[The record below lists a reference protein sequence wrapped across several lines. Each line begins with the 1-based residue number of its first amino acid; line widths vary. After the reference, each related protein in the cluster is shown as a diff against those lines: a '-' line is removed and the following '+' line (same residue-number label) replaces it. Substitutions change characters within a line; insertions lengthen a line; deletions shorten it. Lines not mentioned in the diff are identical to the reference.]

1 MCSLR
6 RQATILIL
14 AACLMGWLS
23 TFAFAQAAPA
33 TVSALV
39 DALQRGQNADA
50 LRISAELLR
59 AGPQS
64 NKVWTLRAVALEQS
78 GQPKEA
84 LAAYQRAIKLA
95 PDYLPA
101 LEGAAQLNYKGQSAQ
116 AAPLLRHIISLQ
128 PVNPTAH
135 AMLGVLEYRHSDYGK
150 AAQDFAAAEQVLD
163 SQPSALMA
171 YSICL
176 ARLNRNSEAMVHFQ
190 QLLAARPAD
199 AAVRYDLAL
208 LQWHSGTGADAL
220 ATLQPM
226 LDAGT
231 ADSRVLRLAAA
242 VHEANNET
250 PQAIELLRAAIAA
263 NPDEPANYVEF
274 ATLSFTHGSYSVG
287 IDIVNLGLT
296 RLPNSAALYM
306 ARGVLYGQNGDF
318 EKAMADFE
326 HAHTLDPT
334 SSMATSAEGVAQ
346 SQRHNHEEALEDFRR
361 QVREHPKD
369 AFAYY
374 LLAEALSW
382 SPPDAKQESSEKSLT
397 EAISAATKSTE
408 LDPHQVQAY
417 DLLASLYLQ
426 ADQPEQA
433 VKACRFALR
442 IMPKDQQAVYSLIL
456 ALRKTGAKDE
466 MKGLVQTLTDLRKE
480 EQAENNHT
488 NRYGQLIEA
497 SQ

>member
-1 MCSLR
+1 MAYGWNHSPAIREAGGSSLCVVFAGKPQSLSLR
-6 RQATILIL
+6 PVSWVG
-14 AACLMGWLS
+14 CLPLLLPKLLRLQSRRWSMLCKGARTQTRCAS
-23 TFAFAQAAPA
+23 PQSCCAPA
-33 TVSALV
+33 RNPTKF
-39 DALQRGQNADA
+39 GHF
-50 LRISAELLR
+50 E
-59 AGPQS
+59 PWPWS
-64 NKVWTLRAVALEQS
+64 NR

-231 ADSRVLRLAAA
+231 ADPAFCALPPRFMRRTTKLRRPSNFCARPSPQTRTNRPITLNSLRSPSR
-242 VHEANNET
+242 
-250 PQAIELLRAAIAA
+250 
-263 NPDEPANYVEF
+263 
-274 ATLSFTHGSYSVG
+274 
-287 IDIVNLGLT
+287 
-296 RLPNSAALYM
+296 M
-306 ARGVLYGQNGDF
+306 ARIPL
-318 EKAMADFE
+318 AS
-326 HAHTLDPT
+326 T
-334 SSMATSAEGVAQ
+334 SSTSA
-346 SQRHNHEEALEDFRR
+346 
-361 QVREHPKD
+361 
-369 AFAYY
+369 
-374 LLAEALSW
+374 
-382 SPPDAKQESSEKSLT
+382 
-397 EAISAATKSTE
+397 
-408 LDPHQVQAY
+408 
-417 DLLASLYLQ
+417 
-426 ADQPEQA
+426 
-433 VKACRFALR
+433 
-442 IMPKDQQAVYSLIL
+442 
-456 ALRKTGAKDE
+456 
-466 MKGLVQTLTDLRKE
+466 
-480 EQAENNHT
+480 
-488 NRYGQLIEA
+488 
-497 SQ
+497 